1 MASESRIDSSM
12 VSNMESRL
20 SNPESSQGDILV
32 EQAQKP
38 GDEQQSRPPELHA
51 DAPEGENQHHEDPE
65 QHAPGESIPMM
76 GQGSIIAAEKEAR
89 LSKLEYFGSI
99 TMNREVVVRNQKLV
113 NTYWL
118 LWLGTAAIL
127 IFLCFQRI
135 LLFDYQK
142 SHGYVYLT
150 VNGNAYSTVNNQNF
164 AWDHATLIPSQNEKD
179 GVFIPTRIKITKNQN
194 PSVCPSSFFT
204 CTSNTDCENYISPTI
219 KLIGDCFIPT
229 SKCLAQQWCPT
240 EDVENPKITEVHD
253 LENLENFMIG
263 IRSFISFPLLE
274 PDGVVS
280 T

>member
-127 IFLCFQRI
+127 IFLDSAIRLSKIAWLCIPHSEWQCIF
-135 LLFDYQK
+135 
-142 SHGYVYLT
+142 
-150 VNGNAYSTVNNQNF
+150 YS
-164 AWDHATLIPSQNEKD
+164 
-179 GVFIPTRIKITKNQN
+179 
-194 PSVCPSSFFT
+194 
-204 CTSNTDCENYISPTI
+204 
-219 KLIGDCFIPT
+219 
-229 SKCLAQQWCPT
+229 
-240 EDVENPKITEVHD
+240 
-253 LENLENFMIG
+253 
-263 IRSFISFPLLE
+263 
-274 PDGVVS
+274 
-280 T
+280 